1 MAICLTNRE
10 SPDQR
15 LVFTTGGKKERIMKS
30 SWDGNDPQALKE
42 FLYQLIYHAKRPEE
56 VDLLL
61 EAILSIQQMPR
72 AAPNRLAVEIPIGH
86 AT

>member
-1 MAICLTNRE
+1 
-10 SPDQR
+10 
-15 LVFTTGGKKERIMKS
+15 MKF

-42 FLYQLIYHAKRPEE
+42 FLYQLIYYAKRPEE

-72 AAPNRLAVEIPIGH
+72 AAPNRIGEEIPIGH
-86 AT
+86 AM

>member
-1 MAICLTNRE
+1 LLAFCFLAE
-10 SPDQR
+10 SKRP
-15 LVFTTGGKKERIMKS
+15 TMKS

>member
-1 MAICLTNRE
+1 
-10 SPDQR
+10 
-15 LVFTTGGKKERIMKS
+15 MKS

-72 AAPNRLAVEIPIGH
+72 AAPNRLAEKIPIGH
-86 AT
+86 AMVRVGWLTAREVRHLPSLSSRRL